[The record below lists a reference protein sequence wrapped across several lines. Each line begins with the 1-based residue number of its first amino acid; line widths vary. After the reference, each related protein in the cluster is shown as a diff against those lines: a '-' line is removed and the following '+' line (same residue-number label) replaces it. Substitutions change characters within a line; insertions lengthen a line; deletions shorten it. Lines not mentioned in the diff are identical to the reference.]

1 MLHKAVDQSPARQ
14 TPYAIP
20 RPNVW
25 LPTLYQRYEKAI
37 LGWGTLLLFLG
48 LWELAPALG
57 WVKPLFTSSPS
68 RIFVAAQWLFA
79 NGFWHDIRVSALEF
93 GYGFGLSLLVGV
105 PLGGLMGWYR
115 RFHAMFEPLLTML
128 YITPRVALVPMLILW
143 FGLGI
148 ESKVAIVFLGGVFAI
163 LLNVIAGMQT
173 LDEGLVRCAR
183 SFGANDRQL
192 FLTIALPS
200 VLPFLIAGMKLA
212 VGRALVGVLVGE
224 LVASNAGVGHMM
236 AVAGATFQTDK
247 VFVGVALLAAVG
259 WSLTALL
266 GALEE
271 RLSPGRSPS

>member
-1 MLHKAVDQSPARQ
+1 MLNHLQQSQASRPARARPQ
-14 TPYAIP
+14 P
-20 RPNVW
+20 RGM
-25 LPTLYQRYEKAI
+25 LAAFYQRYERLI
-37 LGWGTLLLFLG
+37 LGWGTLLVVLG
-48 LWELAPALG
+48 LWEVAPALG

-79 NGFWHDIRVSALEF
+79 HGFWNDIRVSALEF
-93 GYGFGLSLLVGV
+93 AYGFGLSLVVGV
-105 PLGGLMGWYR
+105 PLGVLMGWYR
-115 RFHAMFEPLLTML
+115 RFHAMFDPLLTAL
-128 YITPRVALVPMLILW
+128 YVTPRVALVPMLILW

-163 LLNVIAGMQT
+163 LLNVMAGMQT

-183 SFGANDRQL
+183 AFGANDRQL

-200 VLPFLIAGMKLA
+200 VLPFLIVGMKLA

-247 VFVGVALLAAVG
+247 VFVGVVLLAAVG
-259 WSLTALL
+259 WALTALFQRI
-266 GALEE
+266 EE
-271 RLSPGRSPS
+271 HLTKWRAH

>member
-1 MLHKAVDQSPARQ
+1 MRGL
-14 TPYAIP
+14 Y
-20 RPNVW
+20 NF
-25 LPTLYQRYEKAI
+25 YQRYEGLL
-37 LGWGTLLLFLG
+37 LGWGTLIFFLG
-48 LWELAPALG
+48 LWEAAPALG

-79 NGFWHDIRVSALEF
+79 HGFWHDIRVSALAF
-93 GYGFGLSLLVGV
+93 GYGFGLSLVVGV
-105 PLGGLMGWYR
+105 PLGVLMGWYR
-115 RFHAMFEPLLTML
+115 RFHAMFDPLITAL
-128 YITPRVALVPMLILW
+128 YVTPRVALVPMLILW
-143 FGLGI
+143 FGIGI

-200 VLPFLIAGMKLA
+200 VLPFLMAGMKLA

-236 AVAGATFQTDK
+236 ARAGATFQTDK
-247 VFVGVALLAAVG
+247 VFVGVVLLAAVG
-259 WSLTALL
+259 WSLTAFFQWI
-266 GALEE
+266 EN
-271 RLSPGRSPS
+271 RLSRWRPKST

>member
-1 MLHKAVDQSPARQ
+1 MWRNALDQSATVQ
-14 TPYAIP
+14 TSADLTPP
-20 RPNVW
+20 TRW
-25 LPTLYQRYEKAI
+25 LPTLYRRYENVI

-48 LWELAPALG
+48 LWELAPAMG

-79 NGFWHDIRVSALEF
+79 NGFWHDIRVSALAF
-93 GYGFGLSLLVGV
+93 GYGFGLALLLGV
-105 PLGGLMGWYR
+105 PLGVLMGWYR
-115 RFHAMFEPLLTML
+115 RFHAMFEPLITML
-128 YITPRVALVPMLILW
+128 YVTPRVALVPMLILW

-183 SFGANDRQL
+183 SFGATDRQL

-200 VLPFLIAGMKLA
+200 VLPFLVAGMKLA
-212 VGRALVGVLVGE
+212 VGRALVGVLIAE

-236 AVAGATFQTDK
+236 ARAGATFQTDK
-247 VFVGVALLAAVG
+247 VFVGVILLAAVG
-259 WSLTALL
+259 WFLTALFQWI
-266 GALEE
+266 EE
-271 RLSPGRSPS
+271 RLSPWRSR

>member
-1 MLHKAVDQSPARQ
+1 MAMLNQSINQRAIIGPSVAVAPPSGRLNSF
-14 TPYAIP
+14 Y
-20 RPNVW
+20 R
-25 LPTLYQRYEKAI
+25 RYEKVF
-37 LGWGTLLLFLG
+37 LGWGTLLVFLG

-57 WVKPLFTSSPS
+57 WVKPLFSSSPS

-79 NGFWHDIRVSALEF
+79 NGFWHDIQVSARAF
-93 GYGFGLSLLVGV
+93 VYGFGLSLLVGL
-105 PLGGLMGWYR
+105 PLGVLMGWYR
-115 RFHAMFEPLLTML
+115 RFHAMFEPLITAL
-128 YITPRVALVPMLILW
+128 YVIPRVALVPMLILW

-163 LLNVIAGMQT
+163 LFNVMAGMQT

-200 VLPFLIAGMKLA
+200 LLPFLIAGMKLA

-247 VFVGVALLAAVG
+247 VFVGVVLLAAVG
-259 WSLTALL
+259 WSLTAFFHW
-266 GALEE
+266 LEV
-271 RLSPGRSPS
+271 RLTRWRV

>member
-1 MLHKAVDQSPARQ
+1 MLYKAIDQRATISPPDAVAPPSGRV
-14 TPYAIP
+14 T
-20 RPNVW
+20 
-25 LPTLYQRYEKAI
+25 TFYQRYEKVF
-37 LGWGTLLLFLG
+37 LGWGMLLLFLG

-57 WVKPLFTSSPS
+57 WVKPLFSSSPS

-79 NGFWHDIRVSALEF
+79 NGFWHDIRVSALAF
-93 GYGFGLSLLVGV
+93 GYGFGLSLLVGL
-105 PLGGLMGWYR
+105 PLGVLMGWYR
-115 RFHAMFEPLLTML
+115 RFHALFEPLITAL
-128 YITPRVALVPMLILW
+128 YVTPRVALVPMLILW

-200 VLPFLIAGMKLA
+200 LLPFLIAGMKLA

-224 LVASNAGVGHMM
+224 LVAANAGVGHMM

-247 VFVGVALLAAVG
+247 VFVGVVFLAAVG
-259 WSLTALL
+259 WSLTAFFQW
-266 GALEE
+266 LEE
-271 RLSPGRSPS
+271 HLTKWRA